1 MSTFSEA
8 FQEKF
13 GRKDC
18 PFIYDCDVE
27 ITKDFFSRVCKTPA
41 YPNCHHFAK
50 RVNELHIPMTWL
62 QRIAIDQAKVI
73 DAAGPQAEASDQTQR

>member
-18 PFIYDCDVE
+18 PFIYDCNVE

-41 YPNCHHFAK
+41 YPNCHHYAK

-62 QRIAIDQAKVI
+62 QRIAIDQAKVV
-73 DAAGPQAEASDQTQR
+73 DAAGQQVEASDQSPR

>member
-1 MSTFSEA
+1 LSTFSEA

-13 GRKDC
+13 ERKDC
-18 PFIYDCDVE
+18 PFIFDCDVE

-50 RVNELHIPMTWL
+50 RVGELQVPMTWL
-62 QRIAIDQAKVI
+62 QKLAIDQARIVE
-73 DAAGPQAEASDQTQR
+73 AADHDIETAEQTPR

>member
-1 MSTFSEA
+1 VSTFSEA

-13 GRKDC
+13 GRRDC
-18 PFIYDCDVE
+18 PFIFDCNVE

-50 RVNELHIPMTWL
+50 RVNELQVPMTWL
-62 QRIAIDQAKVI
+62 QKLAIDQAKAVDGVAP
-73 DAAGPQAEASDQTQR
+73 DAEVADQTQR

>member
-1 MSTFSEA
+1 MSTSSEA

-13 GRKDC
+13 GRRDC
-18 PFIYDCDVE
+18 PFIFDCNVE

-50 RVNELHIPMTWL
+50 RVNELQVPMTWL
-62 QRIAIDQAKVI
+62 QKLAIDQARVVE
-73 DAAGPQAEASDQTQR
+73 AAGPDAEVADQTPR

>member
-1 MSTFSEA
+1 LSTFSEA

-18 PFIYDCDVE
+18 PFIFDCNVE
-27 ITKDFFSRVCKTPA
+27 ITKDFFGRVCETPA

-50 RVNELHIPMTWL
+50 RVGELQVPMTWL
-62 QRIAIDQAKVI
+62 QKLAIDQARVV
-73 DAAGPQAEASDQTQR
+73 DAADHDLETAEQTPR